1 MRTLAPEGSYTS
13 DNDNTYITTGNVK
26 WNETDDFE
34 TKLEKIIT
42 QKWLGIYPN
51 ADELGQNAAVQDI
64 RYSIL

>member
-51 ADELGQNAAVQDI
+51 G
-64 RYSIL
+64 R